1 MCQNVDDERPAPGA
15 CESQQI
21 ETFQPSLLR
30 RGVLSAFALARRV
43 VGSVTTSRLTGIR
56 SWRCSMSEVWSQCEG
71 QVVDNKFRLRQ
82 FLGETEDSAVFLTNL
97 AEPPSKKAAIK
108 FIPAGTTA
116 DLQLS
121 LWRRVMQLTHPQLLR
136 MHDIGRCRLANRDRL
151 YVVMEYADEDLS
163 QILPLRPLT
172 DSEAREMLGPVLDAL
187 VFLHGK
193 GLIHSRIKPSNILAT
208 ADQLKLSSDSL
219 FPIGESRKSSRRFDP
234 HDAPEAAVGQLSP
247 AADVW
252 SLGMTLVETL
262 TQRVPASQPGS
273 PADPLVP
280 DALPQPFLDIARHA
294 LRRDPRRR
302 WTIGEIAARLN
313 PAAFAAT
320 AAQTISPLAVP
331 LSSVP
336 AVPAAK
342 LPIPDFQPPA
352 PKAQAQPQA
361 KSPRPQAAKN
371 SPSQSLVLPNY
382 VVPVAAALLVIV
394 AIFALPKILGHRSDS
409 SSSTT
414 AAAPASTASAPPAA
428 SPSTVQPPAR
438 RATPPSPKP
447 SASQNALKAAAQ
459 KKTAPPPPPA
469 APTPASVRTETF
481 ASANATSAPVASIA
495 STPRSSTASST
506 ASPSA
511 RGEVL
516 DQILP
521 DAPQKALDT
530 IRGVV
535 RVAVR
540 VHVDPTGNV
549 SEATLD
555 SPGPSQYFA
564 DLALKAAR
572 KWQFNSPDVGGHSVP
587 SEWLIRF
594 HFTPAGPKAIPT
606 QTAP

>member
-1 MCQNVDDERPAPGA
+1 
-15 CESQQI
+15 
-21 ETFQPSLLR
+21 
-30 RGVLSAFALARRV
+30 
-43 VGSVTTSRLTGIR
+43 
-56 SWRCSMSEVWSQCEG
+56 MSEVWSQCEG

-97 AEPPSKKAAIK
+97 PEPSTKKAAIK

-116 DLQLS
+116 DHQLS

-136 MHDIGRCRLANRDRL
+136 IHDIGRCRLANRDRL

-163 QILPLRPLT
+163 QILPLRSLT
-172 DSEAREMLGPVLDAL
+172 ESEAREMLGPVLDAL

-219 FPIGESRKSSRRFDP
+219 FPIGESRKSSRRFDL
-234 HDAPEAAVGQLSP
+234 HDAPEVAVGPLSP
-247 AADVW
+247 ATDVW
-252 SLGMTLVETL
+252 SLCMTLVETL

-302 WTIGEIAARLN
+302 WTIAEIAARLN

-336 AVPAAK
+336 AIPAAK
-342 LPIPDFQPPA
+342 LPIPDIRPPSTGV
-352 PKAQAQPQA
+352 QAQPQA
-361 KSPRPQAAKN
+361 KGPRPKAAKS
-371 SPSQSLVLPNY
+371 SPTQSLVLPNY

-409 SSSTT
+409 SSS
-414 AAAPASTASAPPAA
+414 ASTASAPAA
-428 SPSTVQPPAR
+428 APPSAVAPPAR

-447 SASQNALKAAAQ
+447 SAPQKTVKPAAE
-459 KKTAPPPPPA
+459 KKIAPAPQAPPAA

-481 ASANATSAPVASIA
+481 SSANAPSAPA
-495 STPRSSTASST
+495 SSTASST

-530 IRGVV
+530 IHGVV

-549 SEATLD
+549 SDATLD

-572 KWQFNSPDVGGHSVP
+572 RWQFNSPDVGGHSVP

-594 HFTPAGPKAIPT
+594 HFTPAGPKAVPT

>member
-15 CESQQI
+15 CESLQV
-21 ETFQPSLLR
+21 ESFQPSLLR
-30 RGVLSAFALARRV
+30 RGVFFAFALARRSIV
-43 VGSVTTSRLTGIR
+43 SVTTIRLTAIR
-56 SWRCSMSEVWSQCEG
+56 GWRCSMSEVWSQCEG

-82 FLGETEDSAVFLTNL
+82 FLGETDDSAVFLTSL
-97 AEPPSKKAAIK
+97 PEPSSKKAAIK

-136 MHDIGRCRLANRDRL
+136 IHDIGRCRLANRDRL

-163 QILPLRPLT
+163 QILPLRTLT
-172 DSEAREMLGPVLDAL
+172 ESEAREMLGPVLGAL
-187 VFLHGK
+187 VFLHGH
-193 GLIHSRIKPSNILAT
+193 GLLHSRLKPSNILAT

-234 HDAPEAAVGQLSP
+234 HDAPEIAVGPLT
-247 AADVW
+247 AATDVW

-302 WTIGEIAARLN
+302 WTIPEIAARLN

-336 AVPAAK
+336 AIPAAR

-361 KSPRPQAAKN
+361 KPPRPQAAKN
-371 SPSQSLVLPNY
+371 FPSQSLVLPNY
-382 VVPVAAALLVIV
+382 VVPVAAGLLVIV

-409 SSSTT
+409 SSS
-414 AAAPASTASAPPAA
+414 ASTASTPAAAPP
-428 SPSTVQPPAR
+428 SVVEPPAR

-447 SASQNALKAAAQ
+447 SAPQKILKAPAE
-459 KKTAPPPPPA
+459 KKPAPPPQTPPPA

-481 ASANATSAPVASIA
+481 SSANAPSTPASSIA
-495 STPRSSTASST
+495 SSPGTST

-521 DAPQKALDT
+521 DASPGALAT
-530 IRGVV
+530 IHGVV

-549 SEATLD
+549 SDATLD

-594 HFTPAGPKAIPT
+594 HFTPAGPKAMPT